1 MLKQE
6 NDDVL
11 KHNGIVI
18 LLPGGVLDFH
28 YWFQSCY
35 NDINIKIH
43 SHIVA
48 DDISNMLI
56 WYDNNICD

>member
-18 LLPGGVLDFH
+18 LLPWGAHDFH

-35 NDINIKIH
+35 YNVSMKINKWMLIFFYRLIT
-43 SHIVA
+43 
-48 DDISNMLI
+48 LI
-56 WYDNNICD
+56 WYHND